1 MNLTLIRLRPHLLR
15 RIHLRALLTAMDG
28 VQERLSQP
36 EVLKAAER
44 FFERRFDDGEQLS
57 RWLREREAHTQ
68 FHPWLLWDAR
78 LGNGRMGARLLRD
91 QLRAGGAEREVAEA
105 LLATEATVYQVIGTN
120 EHSTVVER
128 VADGRCLALDEPVL
142 QAVSTQGELLVAR
155 ILDLG
160 DCHLLDAVHACLP
173 PAGRRAMV
181 RAARKVI
188 TLPVERRLPKLLAA
202 SSRAM
207 RRLVGDLSP
216 LTGPEGE
223 PLVRATLIFE
233 GRDRE
238 TVDRLMRTASVRG
251 DLLQRNQ
258 GRYVIANSSFGHV
271 GASLRTVG
279 SRLHVTTS
287 SVNRLERIRAD
298 LEASLPDLR
307 YRLTLLRDLNALLST
322 DLGEGS
328 GHAELARLT
337 QDWVEEYLSRFQDTP
352 QRTLDDMTPRE
363 AVRTRRGRDKV
374 LAMLRS
380 VERVSKTVGAD
391 CRTQMDTI
399 LSELARRSA
408 QQSGRPS

>member
-1 MNLTLIRLRPHLLR
+1 MTPSPIRLRPHLLR

-28 VQERLSQP
+28 VQDRLNQAD
-36 EVLKAAER
+36 VLEAAGR
-44 FFERRFDDGEQLS
+44 FFDRRFEDGEELS

-78 LGNGRMGARLLRD
+78 LATGRMGARLLRS
-91 QLRAGGAEREVAEA
+91 QLASGGADREVAEA

-181 RAARKVI
+181 RAARKVT
-188 TLPVERRLPKLLAA
+188 TLPAEDRLPKLLAA
-202 SSRAM
+202 ASRAM
-207 RRLVGDLSP
+207 RRLVDDLSP

-223 PLVRATLIFE
+223 PLVRATLVFE
-233 GRDRE
+233 GTDRE
-238 TVDRLMRTASVRG
+238 TVGRLMGAAAQRG
-251 DLLQRNQ
+251 DLLRRRP
-258 GRYVIANSSFGHV
+258 GHYVIARQSFGHV

-279 SRLHVTTS
+279 RRLHVTTS
-287 SVNRLERIRAD
+287 SVSRLERIRTD
-298 LEASLPDLR
+298 LEAALPELR
-307 YRLTLLRDLNALLST
+307 YRLTLLRDLNALLGA
-322 DLGEGS
+322 DLEEGR
-328 GHAELARLT
+328 GHEELARLT
-337 QDWVEEYLSRFQDTP
+337 QEWVEEYLSRFQDTP

-380 VERVSKTVGAD
+380 VERVSETVGAD
-391 CRTQMDTI
+391 CRSQMDTI
-399 LSELARRSA
+399 LNELGRRA
-408 QQSGRPS
+408 GRES

>member
-1 MNLTLIRLRPHLLR
+1 MNPSLIRLRPHLLR

-28 VQERLSQP
+28 VQDRLTQP
-36 EVLKAAER
+36 DVLKAAER
-44 FFERRFDDGEQLS
+44 FFERRFEDGEQLS
-57 RWLREREAHTQ
+57 CWLREREAHTQ

-78 LGNGRMGARLLRD
+78 LGDSRMGAQLLRD
-91 QLRAGGAEREVAEA
+91 QLAAGGAEREVAEA

-181 RAARKVI
+181 RAARRVT
-188 TLPVERRLPKLLAA
+188 TLPVEQRLPKLLAA

-207 RRLVGDLSP
+207 RRLMGELSP

-233 GRDRE
+233 GADVS
-238 TVDRLMRTASVRG
+238 TVDRLMRAASARG
-251 DLLQRNQ
+251 ELLQRDRN
-258 GRYVIANSSFGHV
+258 RYVIASSGFGHV

-279 SRLHVTTS
+279 RRLHVTTS
-287 SVNRLERIRAD
+287 SVARLERIRAD
-298 LEASLPDLR
+298 LEASLPTLR
-307 YRLTLLRDLNALLST
+307 YRLTLLRDLNALLGT
-322 DLGEGS
+322 NLEAEN

-380 VERVSKTVGAD
+380 VERVTETVGAD
-391 CRTQMDTI
+391 CRSQMDSI
-399 LSELARRSA
+399 LSDLARRSA
-408 QQSGRPS
+408 T